1 MQIDAL
7 TFFTILGMALVTYA
21 TRAGGLLLMRK
32 VTISKRVKAWLE
44 NIPGAVLISIV
55 APEVFSGHG
64 NFIEL
69 AGEFAGIIV
78 TIIVATRTNNL
89 LLSMIAGVGVVCALR
104 FLT

>member
-7 TFFTILGMALVTYA
+7 TFFTILGMALATYA
-21 TRAGGLLLMRK
+21 TRAGGLLLMSK

-55 APEVFSGHG
+55 APEIFSGHE

-69 AGEFAGIIV
+69 AGELAGIIV
-78 TIIVATRTNNL
+78 TILVATRTNNL
-89 LLSMIAGVGVVCALR
+89 LFSMIAGVGVVCVSR